1 MGSCAILLHPQDLFK
16 HRAADNMSHRS
27 RKFTNSRRSKRFLTK
42 RNTEVVSKNLVM
54 RHVKILKRGQ
64 VLEESSVELLNHSG
78 SNPKSTSKKV
88 VLKSEEE
95 EDLASSRSDH
105 PDIIIE
111 CYAGYGIQD
120 SPSPSL
126 VPLPTFL

>member
-16 HRAADNMSHRS
+16 HRAGNMFHRS
-27 RKFTNSRRSKRFLTK
+27 RKFTNSRRSKRILTK
-42 RNTEVVSKNLVM
+42 RNTEVVSKNLVVM
-54 RHVKILKRGQ
+54 GHVKILKRGQ

-78 SNPKSTSKKV
+78 SNPKSTSQKV
-88 VLKSEEE
+88 VLKSEE
-95 EDLASSRSDH
+95 EDLASSRSE
-105 PDIIIE
+105 PIVIE
-111 CYAGYGIQD
+111 CYAGYGVQD

>member
-16 HRAADNMSHRS
+16 HRADNMLHRS
-27 RKFTNSRRSKRFLTK
+27 RKLTNSRRSKRILTK

-54 RHVKILKRGQ
+54 GHVKLLKRGQ

-78 SNPKSTSKKV
+78 SNPKSTSQKV

-95 EDLASSRSDH
+95 DLASSSRSEA
-105 PDIIIE
+105 IE

>member
-16 HRAADNMSHRS
+16 HRADNMSHRS
-27 RKFTNSRRSKRFLTK
+27 RKFTNSRRSKRILTK

-54 RHVKILKRGQ
+54 GHVKLLKRGQ
-64 VLEESSVELLNHSG
+64 VLEESSVELNHSG
-78 SNPKSTSKKV
+78 SNPKSTSQKV
-88 VLKSEEE
+88 VLKSEEK
-95 EDLASSRSDH
+95 DLASSRSE
-105 PDIIIE
+105 PIE
-111 CYAGYGIQD
+111 CYAGYGIQN